1 MRDQMN
7 NVNPIQVLAP
17 VAARTDNTALVGNIV
32 DRRSFDALTYLINVG
47 TNTDA
52 DVTFTVLL
60 EDGDVADMSDGAAV
74 ADAQLLGTEALAAF
88 AFGDDNEMRKL
99 GYIGSKRYSRLT
111 ITPVGN
117 DSGNIFISAVAVLGY
132 PHVAPTANP
141 PA

>member
-32 DRRSFDALTYLINVG
+32 DRRA
-47 TNTDA
+47 
-52 DVTFTVLL
+52 
-60 EDGDVADMSDGAAV
+60 
-74 ADAQLLGTEALAAF
+74 
-88 AFGDDNEMRKL
+88 
-99 GYIGSKRYSRLT
+99 
-111 ITPVGN
+111 PVGN
-117 DSGNIFISAVAVLGY
+117 NSGNIFISAVAVLGY